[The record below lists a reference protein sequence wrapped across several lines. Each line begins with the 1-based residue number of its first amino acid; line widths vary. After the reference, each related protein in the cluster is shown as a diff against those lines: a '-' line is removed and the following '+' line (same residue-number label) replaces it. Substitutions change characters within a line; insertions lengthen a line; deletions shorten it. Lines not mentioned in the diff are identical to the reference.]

1 MAGKALLNTVTTM
14 TGQGT
19 TTTRLRQRMAIGE
32 RGDDLDH
39 DEQTQIS
46 SATDSHSDK
55 TRGGGRIGGSSGL
68 LSREE
73 KSDLKTQPASVSSV
87 FFLSDQ
93 WPNLRSWHLR
103 NPSTMRSRSN
113 ARYQLGSAD
122 HSMSARNLLTTCSI
136 LQKKDNTRQQ
146 EMHGKKISVKLDR
159 VKKETFSDNQ
169 RSHIH
174 KQEVNWNRE
183 QPFEARQ
190 MAGWTAT
197 RTAVWKWSR
206 RLQWNQRSEA

>member
-146 EMHGKKISVKLDR
+146 EMHGKKISVNLHELTS
-159 VKKETFSDNQ
+159 VQ
-169 RSHIH
+169 
-174 KQEVNWNRE
+174 
-183 QPFEARQ
+183 
-190 MAGWTAT
+190 
-197 RTAVWKWSR
+197 
-206 RLQWNQRSEA
+206 